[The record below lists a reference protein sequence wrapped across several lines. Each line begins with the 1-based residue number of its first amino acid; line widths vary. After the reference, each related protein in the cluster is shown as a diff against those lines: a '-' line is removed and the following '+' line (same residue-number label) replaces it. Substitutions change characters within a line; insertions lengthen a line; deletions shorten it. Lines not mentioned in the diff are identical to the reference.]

1 MPPSHPSGSHMQ
13 PPPPGMAEQA
23 RRVLGPPCSPLCTHG
38 QHREAQMNGLG
49 AGPGVQQNAARQRTG
64 AVKAPGLAA
73 ELLSLPSAR

>member
-1 MPPSHPSGSHMQ
+1 
-13 PPPPGMAEQA
+13 
-23 RRVLGPPCSPLCTHG
+23 
-38 QHREAQMNGLG
+38 MNGLG